1 MSLYICSLNSGSNGN
16 CYYVGTATDAVLI
29 DAGISCRETEK
40 RMKRRGLDLSTVR
53 AIFISHEHSDHINGL
68 ATLSKK
74 YQLPVYVTPKT
85 QSYGRA
91 WVEAHLVRRFESGD
105 TVEIGGLQIKT
116 FSKCHDAEDP
126 HSFVVTYGKLSVG
139 VFTDIGQ
146 PCRNL
151 ITHFRQ
157 CHAVILESNY
167 DETMLM
173 EGDYPQHLKKRISG
187 GNGHLSNREALD
199 LFRRH
204 RPPFLTHLILAHLS
218 KNNNR
223 PEIVRGLFE
232 PYASQIRLFVAS
244 REEESPLFE
253 VRDEGNLNSTFSV
266 PLFKGEQLSLFQEQ

>member
-1 MSLYICSLNSGSNGN
+1 MSLFICSLNSGSNGN
-16 CYYVGTATDAVLI
+16 CYYVGSATDAVLI

-40 RMKRRGLDLSTVR
+40 RMKRRGLDLSAVR

-74 YQLPVYVTPKT
+74 YQLPVYVTQKT
-85 QSYGRA
+85 QSFGRA
-91 WVEAHLVRRFESGD
+91 WVEAGLVRRFVSSETIEVGD
-105 TVEIGGLQIKT
+105 LRIKA

-126 HSFVVTYGKLSVG
+126 HSFVVSDGKVNVG

-157 CHAVILESNY
+157 CHAVFLESNY
-167 DETMLM
+167 DENMLM
-173 EGDYPQHLKKRISG
+173 GGDYPLHLKKRISG

-204 RPPFLTHLILAHLS
+204 RPPFLTHLILSHLS
-218 KNNNR
+218 KNNNH
-223 PEIVRGLFE
+223 PDIVRGLFE
-232 PYASQIRLFVAS
+232 PYSSQIQLYVAS
-244 REEESPLFE
+244 RDEESPLFE
-253 VRDEGNLNSTFSV
+253 ITDQGNLNAAFSI
-266 PLFKGEQLSLFQEQ
+266 PLFKGEQLSLF